1 MDPKFLTL
9 ADVLQLHAD
18 QVALYGGDG
27 GVRDFGLLESAI
39 AQPRATFDGQ
49 RLHADVFEMAAAYM
63 FHIVQNHPFIDA
75 NKRAGVV
82 AALVFLFDNGVE
94 VNAAP
99 GELYNITMAVA
110 TGSAQKPRIAE
121 FFRAHAR

>member
-110 TGSAQKPRIAE
+110 TGSAKKPRIAE